1 MMLKQLIIV
10 IVATLG
16 VPLWGQTNVYDIEGR
31 LIRVIHAAGKATLYE
46 YDSADNLKS
55 VQNVDVPVAADGLQV
70 ERTTETS
77 AQLSWTDN
85 ADSETGYRIERRS
98 ALGYHWTELA
108 EVAADAESY
117 LDATLINGVTYVYR
131 ILALGADDLTSSYT
145 AEVTAAGEYSLP
157 FNLKQLR
164 YVSNTVT
171 YPLEV
176 QFESE
181 DTVVY
186 RLETSETLAEGSWVE
201 ASFALDPSA
210 VETQTQ
216 VLGTGLPIVVY
227 LSIPSDPVFYRL
239 LKVEESE

>member
-1 MMLKQLIIV
+1 MLKQLIIV
-10 IVATLG
+10 TVATLG
-16 VPLWGQTNVYDIEGR
+16 VSLWGQTNVYDVEGR

-55 VQNVDVPVAADGLQV
+55 VQNVDVPSAADGLQV
-70 ERTTETS
+70 ERGTETS
-77 AQLSWTDN
+77 ALLTWTDN

-98 ALGYHWTELA
+98 ALGYNWTELA
-108 EVAADAESY
+108 VVASDAESY
-117 LDATLINGVTYVYR
+117 LDETLNVGITYVYR
-131 ILALGADDLTSSYT
+131 ILALGVDDLTSSYT

-164 YVSNTVT
+164 YVSDSVI

-201 ASFALDPSA
+201 ASFALAPSA
-210 VETQTQ
+210 TETQTQ
-216 VLGTGLPIVVY
+216 VSGTGLPIVIY
-227 LSIPSDPVFYRL
+227 LSIPTDPVFYRL
-239 LKVEESE
+239 LKEEELE